1 METFQIGI
9 FVSYFSNLK
18 GQQEKSIY
26 YRLACMGDARKGY
39 SLGQKADQCLRGW
52 GGRRGLAVKGSGKL
66 AAVRIF

>member
-1 METFQIGI
+1 
-9 FVSYFSNLK
+9 
-18 GQQEKSIY
+18 
-26 YRLACMGDARKGY
+26 MGDARKGY